1 MSIVRSVSLTSS
13 EKMTGNSPGRVLV
26 AEDDVMFR
34 RILQK
39 WLENWGYEVTVAE
52 DGGKAWSIL
61 QQERSPEL
69 LILDWMMP
77 EIEGV
82 ELCRRIRERQRPP
95 YQYILLVTGKDDK
108 EDLVRGLEA
117 GADDYLTKPF
127 EQNELRAH
135 LLVAKRILK
144 LQQDLINARE
154 ELRSQ
159 AMHDVLTEIWNR
171 GAVLDQLG
179 RELERAARAQTP
191 TGVLML
197 DLDHFKKINDT
208 YGHLTGDAV
217 LREVAKRLTDS
228 VRSYDM
234 VGRYGGEEFVVVL
247 PNCGKA
253 EIEQNAERTRLA
265 ISSMPILTDPANI
278 TITVSV
284 GATVATAGTGS
295 KNDILTA
302 ADEALYQ
309 AKEGG
314 RNRVCVKGLEYKAIL
329 PMQS

>member
-1 MSIVRSVSLTSS
+1 MSLVSSVSLTSLES
-13 EKMTGNSPGRVLV
+13 MTGNSSGRVLV
-26 AEDDVMFR
+26 AEDDAMFR

-39 WLENWGYEVTVAE
+39 WLENWGYHVIVAE

-61 QQERSPEL
+61 QQERPPEL

-108 EDLVRGLEA
+108 EDLVKGLEA

-135 LLVAKRILK
+135 LLVAKRILT
-144 LQQDLINARE
+144 LQRDLIDARE

-159 AMHDVLTEIWNR
+159 AMHDVLTGIWNR
-171 GAVLDQLG
+171 GAVLDQLS
-179 RELERAARAQTP
+179 RELDRSTRAKTT

-197 DLDHFKKINDT
+197 DLDHFKKVNDT

-217 LREVAKRLTDS
+217 LREVAKRVTES
-228 VRSYDM
+228 IRSYDT

-247 PNCGKA
+247 PNCGTA
-253 EIEQNAERTRLA
+253 EIEQNAERIRLA
-265 ISSMPILTDPANI
+265 ISSVPILNSSDLQPSPISPAARRRSRI
-278 TITVSV
+278 VR
-284 GATVATAGTGS
+284 
-295 KNDILTA
+295 L
-302 ADEALYQ
+302 
-309 AKEGG
+309 
-314 RNRVCVKGLEYKAIL
+314 
-329 PMQS
+329 

>member
-1 MSIVRSVSLTSS
+1 
-13 EKMTGNSPGRVLV
+13 MTGNSSGRVLV
-26 AEDDVMFR
+26 AEDDAMFR

-39 WLENWGYEVTVAE
+39 WLENWGYHVIVAE

-61 QQERSPEL
+61 QQERPPEL

-108 EDLVRGLEA
+108 EDLVKGLEA

-135 LLVAKRILK
+135 LLVAKRILT
-144 LQQDLINARE
+144 LQRDLIDARE

-159 AMHDVLTEIWNR
+159 AMHDVLTGIWNR
-171 GAVLDQLG
+171 GAVLDQLS
-179 RELERAARAQTP
+179 RELDRSTRAKTT

-197 DLDHFKKINDT
+197 DLDHFKKVNDT

-217 LREVAKRLTDS
+217 LREVAKRVTES
-228 VRSYDM
+228 IRSYDT

-247 PNCGKA
+247 PNCGTA
-253 EIEQNAERTRLA
+253 EIEQNAERIRLA
-265 ISSMPILTDPANI
+265 ISSVPILNSSDLQPSPISPAARRRSRI
-278 TITVSV
+278 VR
-284 GATVATAGTGS
+284 
-295 KNDILTA
+295 L
-302 ADEALYQ
+302 
-309 AKEGG
+309 
-314 RNRVCVKGLEYKAIL
+314 
-329 PMQS
+329 

>member
-1 MSIVRSVSLTSS
+1 MSLVRSVPFSS
-13 EKMTGNSPGRVLV
+13 DSTTGDSPGRVLV
-26 AEDDVMFR
+26 AEDDTMFR

-39 WLENWGYEVTVAE
+39 WLENWGYQVIIAE

-61 QQERSPEL
+61 QQERPPEL
-69 LILDWMMP
+69 LVLDWMMP

-82 ELCRRIRERQRPP
+82 ELCRRIRQQQRRP

-108 EDLVRGLEA
+108 EDLIKGLEA
-117 GADDYLTKPF
+117 GADDYLIKPF

-159 AMHDVLTEIWNR
+159 AMHDGLTGIWNR
-171 GAVLDQLG
+171 GAVLDQLS
-179 RELERAARAQTP
+179 RELDRSTRAHTT

-197 DLDHFKKINDT
+197 DLDHFKKVNDT
-208 YGHLTGDAV
+208 YGHLTGDIV
-217 LREVAKRLTDS
+217 LREVAKRITES
-228 VRSYDM
+228 VRFYDT

-253 EIEQNAERTRLA
+253 EIEQLAERIRFA
-265 ISSMPILTDPANI
+265 IASVLIPTVDMEIAV
-278 TITVSV
+278 TVSI
-284 GATVATAGTGS
+284 GASVAAAELRWT
-295 KNDILTA
+295 NDILAA
-302 ADEALYQ
+302 ADKALYQ
-309 AKEGG
+309 AKEAG
-314 RNRVCVKGLEYKAIL
+314 RNRVCFKELECKAML
-329 PMQS
+329 PMDL